1 MGSEQNVVR
10 VHSGDGTTL
19 LVTIRG
25 SHSAPTVVL
34 VHGLGLSAR
43 SWEPVAARLAERY
56 HVVTYDLRGHGASA
70 MAATG
75 DYGMTAQAADLD
87 AVLAATVE
95 PQHRAVVVGHSLG
108 GEIILARARR
118 SLDGIAGAVFTGSA
132 GSVVTMPGLPGHRLP
147 GPLQRIVRRFWL
159 LVLHAAARTAS
170 SLRDVTPLT
179 DLVGR
184 LLVFAPGD
192 STEAVRTARADFL
205 ATDPGVL
212 ARTTLASVSDDGSQ
226 LAPSLRVPT
235 LILRGD
241 HDKEA
246 SAADTRLLLSRLP
259 DGHLITIPGAGHML
273 PLTESDIV
281 AHHIRDWVTRIHRP
295 TPSTDPSDLPT

>member
-1 MGSEQNVVR
+1 MPFIAVMDSATSACAAGSPSGQASARVCSVVR
-10 VHSGDGTTL
+10 AWDT
-19 LVTIRG
+19 
-25 SHSAPTVVL
+25 PT
-34 VHGLGLSAR
+34 AR
-43 SWEPVAARLAERY
+43 SSSSV
-56 HVVTYDLRGHGASA
+56 
-70 MAATG
+70 
-75 DYGMTAQAADLD
+75 
-87 AVLAATVE
+87 
-95 PQHRAVVVGHSLG
+95 
-108 GEIILARARR
+108 IR
-118 SLDGIAGAVFTGSA
+118 SWICS
-132 GSVVTMPGLPGHRLP
+132 SV
-147 GPLQRIVRRFWL
+147 
-159 LVLHAAARTAS
+159 VLHAAARTAS

-295 TPSTDPSDLPT
+295 APSTDPSDLPT